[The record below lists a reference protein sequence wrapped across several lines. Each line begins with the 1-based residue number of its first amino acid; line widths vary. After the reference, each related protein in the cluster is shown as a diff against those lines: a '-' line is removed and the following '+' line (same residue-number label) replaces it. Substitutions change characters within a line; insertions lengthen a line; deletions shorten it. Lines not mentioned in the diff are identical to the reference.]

1 MKSEID
7 FIVEKIN
14 ESYLNIQNIQNNN
27 FPKPKKTCIFFRFLK
42 LKTGHKQ

>member
-14 ESYLNIQNIQNNN
+14 ESYLNIKNIQNNN
-27 FPKPKKTCIFFRFLK
+27 FAKPKKKYIFFRFLK
-42 LKTGHKQ
+42 LKTGHK